1 METDS
6 RMCGW
11 AEETED
17 DPKEYMEMS
26 VRERLIGEEIIR
38 RRLEEDGI
46 TSSWLDT
53 DEEWQKTVSILQRNG
68 MLW

>member
-1 METDS
+1 MEMDS

-11 AEETED
+11 AEETEE
-17 DPKEYMEMS
+17 DPKEHMDMT

-38 RRLEEDGI
+38 RSLEEDGI

-53 DEEWQKTVSILQRNG
+53 DEK
-68 MLW
+68 